1 LKVFVWYKIKSPQ
14 VLYLETIAGKSWAST
29 LKYER
34 EAEYRE
40 CQFQDIVDRC
50 ALCRPLL
57 DDVYG
62 ALR

>member
-1 LKVFVWYKIKSPQ
+1 MGA
-14 VLYLETIAGKSWAST
+14 LENGE
-29 LKYER
+29 LCRER
-34 EAEYRE
+34 K
-40 CQFQDIVDRC
+40 FQDINDRC